1 MRALPPQLPHDPE
14 PDFALVLAR
23 ARRLA
28 GADNKAIAQAL
39 TLPISRLTS
48 IDQGRTPDYPT
59 GNALIKLL
67 QQLGGDLR
75 GIMRTR

>member
-1 MRALPPQLPHDPE
+1 MRALPPQLPRDPE

-28 GADNKAIAQAL
+28 GADNK
-39 TLPISRLTS
+39 TLSQVLAVSPS
-48 IDQGRTPDYPT
+48 ILKRIDDGSIPDYPT

-67 QQLGGDLR
+67 QQLGGDLS
-75 GIMRTR
+75 GIMR